1 MSLSI
6 EVTNEKDNPLVV
18 NVGIDENMS
27 SDEMITELSLAI
39 IGILEA
45 MVKDEKSETKME
57 KKSFYFSQ
65 LVNKS
70 SYLILTN
77 EEDDCEEDET
87 EET

>member
-6 EVTNEKDNPLVV
+6 EVTKEKDNPLAV

-39 IGILEA
+39 KGILEA

-70 SYLILTN
+70 SYLILTD